1 METGIVAKNVPVGAS
16 PRGRPC
22 DDCDENNNKRATT
35 RDCPDGDD
43 DNNQVRAAL
52 VAAQKQR

>member
-43 DNNQVRAAL
+43 TTT
-52 VAAQKQR
+52 K